1 MRIYADVL
9 YHRHKKVILGRYKHT
24 VVRIP
29 VLIRI
34 GEFASWLQ
42 YNPTKTLIHY
52 IGEHT
57 WFSKR
62 YCQNGCGSVLKE
74 LIYRGHAL
82 ILLDGLDEIP
92 EVRRREEIVRL
103 IEEFI
108 REYVKD
114 PNSISAFDEKLF
126 DNFRP
131 RTHVVETQPPS
142 KSVGNQII
150 ITSRI
155 VGYDMNSL
163 IGTFITHCLLPLMK
177 QDQVN
182 EFAEKWM
189 SQVEQV
195 VHKVLSSVENNIGK
209 QIIERLSQRRIEAVK
224 SIFENGEKCLLFN
237 PSLLTLIC
245 ASTYQSL
252 NEFRPKS
259 RIEILHH
266 VVESAL
272 RFWTKQEPS
281 ISKQLLREFLI
292 NLSSYLQLKSPSGLI
307 DTFDITRVAH
317 LTLKQRIVT
326 ITGAELR
333 QYTKK
338 LLKTLE
344 SNAGIVAERG
354 LNVFAFQHLSF
365 QEYFVAQSL
374 VKCDFSDQKITKYYE
389 IEKTAN
395 RILSFTINPCFR
407 EPLLMA
413 LGWISCKWPFDYF
426 DRFCTVLIRSNEN
439 YSIPLG
445 ALLLFDALNDMQ
457 SLPSESVIFTA
468 LSCLLDHPSNMIAER
483 YLIPSLFKLSE
494 DIIRKWMSSQF
505 KDDKSLSKFC
515 QCLLM
520 QYDYRFKSRLPGGK
534 YRTSKFSVISKQLDS
549 FYNEGTSAKFVA
561 DQTLRT
567 IMMLEGASYNI
578 FFNPWASYFKQKKI
592 DVSTIHPLILPI
604 LIVVC
609 GGVIWEPDYG
619 SIKIYW
625 SHRRMYHETSITEPI
640 IEYLTNQKQSH
651 SIKVQT
657 IIEQYETVIKKASPS
672 DTSND
677 IVDTFVA
684 LICLHGDSNQFI
696 IRKYPKYRALSMA
709 FEKIKQAYF
718 FITRMFYERYY
729 DERRWVETLF
739 RNTVGLFIEMF
750 YSHSHQDNQQHS
762 DYSTIYNVALKKLFI
777 QWSVE
782 SFSSESSD
790 GDNDDHLEFQPNFSH
805 LHEQR
810 KLNLI
815 EENLQPMQEDFQY
828 DLSPQWTFVPL
839 FLKKFYHCLFINP
852 NDKTDSLP
860 FVVFLAQYLTYLE
873 NVSKTH
879 PNFAFVL
886 TNIKSICEEHM
897 LENYLSVLLFKINS
911 KNENKED
918 PSKESPKPTDEVT
931 LLESNYIN
939 LCNNWEKLIDME
951 CQRISD
957 VNNIKQN
964 ENKDCRLFAA
974 SICLARLSQVQYYS
988 PSYDSTTS
996 NTHFSSLGEK
1006 VSNAIRNICD
1016 PILQIIAL
1024 DMILEMKDPFIFD
1037 EKQRN
1042 ELDLRMTPLLKDFLP
1057 FLPLLTLTFMVVRFH
1072 TQQKDFPISLM
1083 IKMIG
1088 KRLRETL
1095 IDRDSPSREAVLIV
1109 LKELGHSDDLPKS
1122 FDPTEWNLSLLFR
1135 CFTNGTS
1142 FGSLNTTFLSLIYMT
1157 ELAFDTHLLQMY
1169 IDGDYKDKIFYL
1181 ERLISQGNDSS
1192 NNDKIMTYEAAK
1204 WITNYLQKPQNKDVL
1219 HEVITIMFECLTVEE
1234 KALAVIEQW
1243 IVYRNEKNLRIFAQY
1258 AALQLF
1264 IERSNLSHLI
1274 DIINEIFSND
1284 DGLHFNSLIEH
1295 IVNSR
1300 VDDYTILRQIL
1311 TRCQT
1316 NLCYSSHISIW
1327 LSNEKIFDS
1336 ILNLE
1341 LERVTQNEDK
1351 PSRLPLKS
1359 LLFII
1364 NGCSY
1369 DLQVK
1374 LKQHL
1379 QTFIEQI
1386 GEKDNIVEEQ
1396 YVANVIKWIIE

>member
-483 YLIPSLFKLSE
+483 YLIPNLFKLSE

-657 IIEQYETVIKKASPS
+657 LIEQYETVIKKASPS

-677 IVDTFVA
+677 IVDTF
-684 LICLHGDSNQFI
+684 
-696 IRKYPKYRALSMA
+696 
-709 FEKIKQAYF
+709 
-718 FITRMFYERYY
+718 
-729 DERRWVETLF
+729 
-739 RNTVGLFIEMF
+739 
-750 YSHSHQDNQQHS
+750 
-762 DYSTIYNVALKKLFI
+762 
-777 QWSVE
+777 
-782 SFSSESSD
+782 
-790 GDNDDHLEFQPNFSH
+790 
-805 LHEQR
+805 
-810 KLNLI
+810 
-815 EENLQPMQEDFQY
+815 
-828 DLSPQWTFVPL
+828 
-839 FLKKFYHCLFINP
+839 
-852 NDKTDSLP
+852 
-860 FVVFLAQYLTYLE
+860 
-873 NVSKTH
+873 
-879 PNFAFVL
+879 
-886 TNIKSICEEHM
+886 
-897 LENYLSVLLFKINS
+897 
-911 KNENKED
+911 NENKED

-1300 VDDYTILRQIL
+1300 VDDFTILRQIL